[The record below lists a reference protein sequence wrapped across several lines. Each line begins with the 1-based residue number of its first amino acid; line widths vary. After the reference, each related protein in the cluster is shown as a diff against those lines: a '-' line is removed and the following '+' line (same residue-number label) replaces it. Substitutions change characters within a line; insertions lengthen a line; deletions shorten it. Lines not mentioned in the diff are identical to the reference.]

1 MKKIKIFLTI
11 ITVAA
16 MTWSCSEEKLN
27 SESVFKDP
35 DPALRTEFD
44 KWLLEN
50 YTYPYNIGFKYKME
64 DIESDMSYDLVPA
77 TTKNAIAM
85 AKIVKHLWLE
95 VYDEVAGVDF
105 TRTYI
110 PRVIHLVGS
119 GAYNSNNT
127 FLLGTAEGG
136 LKVTL
141 FRINDLN
148 INNINVNLLSEWY
161 LKTMYHEFAHILHQT
176 KNYPEEFKAISNS
189 DYIGGSW
196 SSISST
202 LQMAY
207 QLGFVSRYSRMEAN
221 EDFVEIIAIYIV
233 YGQANWDSILTQ
245 AGTSGAAII
254 NQKLEI
260 VKSYLRNSWGIDIDE
275 LRRVFELKASTLQ
288 YLDLLN
294 F

>member
-11 ITVAA
+11 IAVATV
-16 MTWSCSEEKLN
+16 TWSCSEEKLN
-27 SESVFKDP
+27 SESVFKDT
-35 DPALRTEFD
+35 DHALQTEFD
-44 KWLLEN
+44 KWLLDN
-50 YTYPYNIGFKYKME
+50 YAYPYNISFKYKME
-64 DIESDMSYDLVPA
+64 DIETNMSYDLTPA

-176 KNYPEEFKAISNS
+176 KNYPEEFKSISNA
-189 DYIGGSW
+189 DYIGGNW

-202 LQMAY
+202 LEMAY
-207 QLGFVSRYSRMEAN
+207 KLGFVSRYSRQEAN

-233 YGQANWDSILTQ
+233 YGQANWDSILAQ

-254 NQKLEI
+254 SQKLEI
-260 VKSYLRNSWGIDIDE
+260 VKSYLRNSWNLDIDE
-275 LRRVFELKASTLQ
+275 LRRVFESRALMLN
-288 YLDLLN
+288 YLDLSNL
-294 F
+294 